1 MYLNLLSDSLP
12 WGDRLNY
19 MGIGVLLGMVVV
31 FAVLILLWLI
41 LEIFGK
47 IAGRGKS
54 DKSAMQTTSAAAPAA
69 APVPKAEPAAPVA
82 SAAQTVP
89 VAPAPAMQTSSAGDD
104 AIVAAITA
112 ALAVYLEAQTPKAPS
127 VNGFR
132 VVSFKKVGTAAHWN
146 QN

>member
-1 MYLNLLSDSLP
+1 MYLNLLSDTLP

-19 MGIGVLLGMVVV
+19 MGIGVLLGVAVV
-31 FAVLILLWLI
+31 FSVLILLWLI

-47 IAGRGKS
+47 IVGGKS
-54 DKSAMQTTSAAAPAA
+54 APAPKAAPAPVAAPAHAAAPA
-69 APVPKAEPAAPVA
+69 PVPAPVA
-82 SAAQTVP
+82 AAP
-89 VAPAPAMQTSSAGDD
+89 MSDD

-112 ALAVYLEAQTPKAPS
+112 ALAVYLEAEGPKAPS

>member
-19 MGIGVLLGMVVV
+19 MGIGVLLGVAVV
-31 FAVLILLWLI
+31 FAVLILLWII

-47 IAGRGKS
+47 IAGGKS
-54 DKSAMQTTSAAAPAA
+54 ASAPKTVSAPAVEPVPASAPAPVTAPVAAAPM
-69 APVPKAEPAAPVA
+69 
-82 SAAQTVP
+82 S
-89 VAPAPAMQTSSAGDD
+89 DD

-112 ALAVYLEAQTPKAPS
+112 ALAVYLEAEGAKAPS

>member
-1 MYLNLLSDSLP
+1 MYLNLLSDSLS

-54 DKSAMQTTSAAAPAA
+54 DKSAEKPAV
-69 APVPKAEPAAPVA
+69 PVPAPKAEPAPVAAPVPA
-82 SAAQTVP
+82 VQAVP
-89 VAPAPAMQTSSAGDD
+89 TGDD
-104 AIVAAITA
+104 AVVAAITA
-112 ALAVYLEAQTPKAPS
+112 ALAVYLEAQGPKAPS
-127 VNGFR
+127 INGFR

>member
-1 MYLNLLSDSLP
+1 MYLNLLSDSLS

-54 DKSAMQTTSAAAPAA
+54 HKPGEKTTPVPEQKPAAPAVTPVAKAPTLAAPAPVMQTT
-69 APVPKAEPAAPVA
+69 
-82 SAAQTVP
+82 
-89 VAPAPAMQTSSAGDD
+89 SAGDD

-112 ALAVYLEAQTPKAPS
+112 ALAVYLEAQGPKAPS
-127 VNGFR
+127 INGFR

>member
-1 MYLNLLSDSLP
+1 MYLNLLSDSLS

-31 FAVLILLWLI
+31 FAVLALLWLI
-41 LEIFGK
+41 LELFG
-47 IAGRGKS
+47 AVARRRQTE
-54 DKSAMQTTSAAAPAA
+54 KSAPQAETPASKAEAVPAPVAPAA
-69 APVPKAEPAAPVA
+69 APVAVPAAPVA
-82 SAAQTVP
+82 MS
-89 VAPAPAMQTSSAGDD
+89 DD

-112 ALAVYLEAQTPKAPS
+112 ALAVYLEAQGPKAPS
-127 VNGFR
+127 INGFR

>member
-31 FAVLILLWLI
+31 FAVLVLLWLI
-41 LEIFGK
+41 LEVTGK
-47 IAGRGKS
+47 IAQGGNS
-54 DKSAMQTTSAAAPAA
+54 DADL
-69 APVPKAEPAAPVA
+69 PVETPEV
-82 SAAQTVP
+82 S
-89 VAPAPAMQTSSAGDD
+89 APAPVLELAPATNDEE
-104 AIVAAITA
+104 IVAAITA
-112 ALAVYLEAQTPKAPS
+112 ALAIYMEEAKAANPS
-127 VNGFR
+127 INGFR

>member
-1 MYLNLLSDSLP
+1 MMLNLLSDTLS

-19 MGIGVLLGMVVV
+19 MGIGVLLGIVVV
-31 FAVLILLWLI
+31 FSVLILLWII

-47 IAGRGKS
+47 IAGRGK
-54 DKSAMQTTSAAAPAA
+54 AAPAPKAEPTPAPAQAPVPVSVPAPAPAA
-69 APVPKAEPAAPVA
+69 AAPM
-82 SAAQTVP
+82 S
-89 VAPAPAMQTSSAGDD
+89 DD

-112 ALAVYLEAQTPKAPS
+112 ALAVYLEAQGPKAPS
-127 VNGFR
+127 ISGFR

>member
-1 MYLNLLSDSLP
+1 MYLNLLSDTLP

-19 MGIGVLLGMVVV
+19 MGIGVLLGIVVV

-47 IAGRGKS
+47 IVGGKS
-54 DKSAMQTTSAAAPAA
+54 APAPKAAPAPVAAPAHAAAPAPVPSPVAA
-69 APVPKAEPAAPVA
+69 APM
-82 SAAQTVP
+82 S
-89 VAPAPAMQTSSAGDD
+89 DD

-112 ALAVYLEAQTPKAPS
+112 ALAVYLEAEGAKASS